1 VVGGRVHVALNGGF
15 PRGAH
20 AALPVTLEELVADAK
35 ACQAAGASSVHLHP
49 RRPADELESLAAGVC
64 DPVVAAIRAGAPG
77 LEISLSTAESIELDG
92 AGGRIEAIS
101 AWRTPPDVVSLN
113 LAESGSI
120 ELGSALLDHGIGIEA
135 GVFELADAEALLA
148 APWRARIRR
157 VLIETVYE
165 RDGASAVAL
174 AKAIDARVARLG
186 KPRVWHGEDRATWAV
201 VDAAI
206 AAGRE
211 VRVGLEDTV
220 VDPDGSPAPTNPE
233 QVKRVLARA
242 RKMGPSGSA

>member
-1 VVGGRVHVALNGGF
+1 VHVALNGGF
-15 PRGAH
+15 PRGTH

-49 RRPADELESLAAGVC
+49 RRRGDELESLAAEVC
-64 DPVVAAIRAGAPG
+64 DSVVAAIRAGASG
-77 LEISLSTAESIELDG
+77 LEISLSTAESIPLDG

-101 AWRTPPDVVSLN
+101 AWRIPPDVVSLN

-120 ELGSALLDHGIGIEA
+120 ELGSALLERGIGIEA
-135 GVFELADAEALLA
+135 GVFELADAETLLA

-165 RDGASAVAL
+165 HDDASAVAL
-174 AKAIDARVARLG
+174 AEAIDARVARLG
-186 KPRVWHGEDRATWAV
+186 KPRVWHGDDRATWAV

-206 AAGRE
+206 AAGRDI
-211 VRVGLEDTV
+211 RVGLEDSLI
-220 VDPDGSPAPTNPE
+220 DPDGSPAPTNAE
-233 QVKRVLARA
+233 QVKRVVARA